1 VLRLVSCQS
10 CQKVFFAR
18 LVLSFVAL
26 TGFGCAPSD
35 VHVASVRPITVA
47 NELVSR
53 SGSDPVL
60 VHDYFVTAQA
70 DRSVHGSN
78 RVSQQ
83 RYLQLAVE
91 AWDDL
96 QRNPNDASALQVF
109 NQALANY
116 LRFWSPAELAL
127 GQTDE
132 SVNGRPV
139 KVLLREAAAP
149 QRPLVFDQLIPS
161 DDLRVKGV
169 RDEYRRAGLGGLVV
183 CQQEPAPGSPL
194 DRFDVPEKLQEART
208 AVIQRVTPDA
218 VEIWLYDPKKVDSV
232 QIGGRSWSIGGDF
245 TSPMAVMMSK
255 TRFVYQRW
263 QGFFETQHFGSR
275 EGIFFLEPYD
285 PNKIPVVMI
294 HGLLSTP
301 LMWKNLTNR
310 INADPVLQRH
320 YQVWHV
326 SYATGLPILTNAATL
341 RSDLDRLNAAL
352 RAAGYPPH
360 HKMVVIGHSMGGVL
374 TKVLISD
381 SGPLVWNAVFRVPP
395 EQLHL
400 SDADRAAIKELL
412 FFKPRS
418 DVGRAIFMA
427 SPFRGSNT
435 ANILLFR
442 LTARLIQ
449 YPPDLTAME
458 QRVFR
463 QNREF
468 VVDSKENRLLTSR
481 VPSSVDL
488 LSPESAISESLA
500 NMQVA
505 RGVPFHL
512 IIGIRGSSVGQGSSD
527 GVVSYMSSHLDGAES
542 EFLVHSGHSVTHDP
556 KTEDEVIRILKENI
570 SGTPPTHPATPVV
583 REMGLSVKN
592 RGASSE

>member
-1 VLRLVSCQS
+1 
-10 CQKVFFAR
+10 
-18 LVLSFVAL
+18 
-26 TGFGCAPSD
+26 
-35 VHVASVRPITVA
+35 VRPITVA
-47 NELVSR
+47 NQRLSR

-60 VHDYFVTAQA
+60 VRDYFVTAQA

-83 RYLQLAVE
+83 RYLQLTVD
-91 AWDDL
+91 AWGAL
-96 QRNPNDASALQVF
+96 QHDPNDATALQVF
-109 NQALANY
+109 NEAMANY

-132 SVNGRPV
+132 SINGRPV
-139 KVLLREAAAP
+139 KVFLREAAAP

-169 RDEYRRAGLGGLVV
+169 RDEFRRAGLGGLVV

-194 DRFDVPEKLQEART
+194 NRFDVPEKLQEART
-208 AVIQRVTPDA
+208 AVVQRVTPDA
-218 VEIWLYDPKKVDSV
+218 VEISLYDSKKVDSV
-232 QIGGRSWSIGGDF
+232 QIGGRSWAIGGDF

-263 QGFFETQHFGSR
+263 QGFFEAQHFGSR

-285 PNKIPVVMI
+285 PDKIPVVMI

-326 SYATGLPILTNAATL
+326 SYPTGLPILTNAATL

-352 RAAGYPPH
+352 KAAGYPPH
-360 HKMVVIGHSMGGVL
+360 RQMVVIGHSMGGVL

-381 SGPLVWNAVFRVPP
+381 SGPLVWDAVFRVPP
-395 EQLHL
+395 EQLQL
-400 SDADRAAIKELL
+400 SDRDRAAIKQIL
-412 FFKPRS
+412 FFKPRP

-427 SPFRGSNT
+427 SPFRGSKT
-435 ANILLFR
+435 ANMVLFR

-449 YPPDLTAME
+449 YPPDLTALE
-458 QRVFR
+458 GRVFR
-463 QNREF
+463 QNRSLM
-468 VVDSKENRLLTSR
+468 VDSKENRLLAAR

-512 IIGIRGSSVGQGSSD
+512 IIGIRGSSVGRNSSD

-542 EFLVHSGHSVTHDP
+542 EFLVHTGHSVTHDP
-556 KTEDEVIRILKENI
+556 KTEDEVIRILKENLARK
-570 SGTPPTHPATPVV
+570 PATNPPAPAV
-583 REMGLSVKN
+583 REMAMSVKN
-592 RGASSE
+592 